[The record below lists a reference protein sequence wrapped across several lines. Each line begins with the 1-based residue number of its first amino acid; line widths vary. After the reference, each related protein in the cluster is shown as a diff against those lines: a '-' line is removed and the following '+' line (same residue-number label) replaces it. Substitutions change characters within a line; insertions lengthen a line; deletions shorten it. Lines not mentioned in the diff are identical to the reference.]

1 MFTSQPHSSRGARR
15 RTALGLLAALA
26 LAAGATTIERA
37 IGTPTT
43 ASTVELADEDEVGTS
58 GTDERVPNSHRPAM
72 PASFQRESYGPG
84 AVARLVLF
92 SAAGGVT
99 IQVFHAGT
107 ESTRIKAYDEM
118 RGTAVTKPRWIGA
131 VSSRRVIRIRV
142 GNWPGGLYYAR
153 LSAAH
158 GRIGYAPF
166 VLRPRRLGRHRVA
179 VVLPTFTWQ
188 AYNFSDDDGDGVP
201 NTWYASRSVT
211 SVKLFRPFENRGVPP
226 HYKYYDQPFLCWL
239 IANGWQVDYLADS
252 DLDAA
257 AGGAALAR
265 KYDLLVFSGH
275 HEYVTTREFRTV
287 RGFRN
292 HGGNLMFLS
301 ANNFFWRVDRRGD
314 RIFRI
319 RKFRELGMP
328 EASVIGV
335 QYIANDDGSHR
346 GPWIV
351 RDAKAAKW
359 LFDGT
364 GVGRGTRLS
373 SGGIE
378 IDKTASAS
386 PRGVHVLAEIPN
398 LLGPGLTGQM
408 TYYETNSGAKVFAA
422 GAFSL
427 AGSVRQP
434 VVSRMMKNLFNRL
447 SKP

>member
-1 MFTSQPHSSRGARR
+1 
-15 RTALGLLAALA
+15 LLAALA
-26 LAAGATTIERA
+26 LSAGATTIGRA
-37 IGTPTT
+37 TGPVPPR
-43 ASTVELADEDEVGTS
+43 ASAVELADEDEVGTS
-58 GTDERVPNSHRPAM
+58 GTDERVPNSHRPAV
-72 PASFQRESYGPG
+72 PASFQRESYRPG
-84 AVARLVLF
+84 AVARLALF
-92 SAAGGVT
+92 AAAGGLS
-99 IQVFHAGT
+99 IQVFHTGT
-107 ESTRIKAYDEM
+107 ESTRIRAYDEM

-131 VSSRRVIRIRV
+131 VSSGRVIRVPV

-153 LSAAH
+153 LTAAH

-166 VLRPRRLGRHRVA
+166 VLRPSRLGQHRVA

-201 NTWYASRSVT
+201 NTWYASRSVK

-239 IANGWQVDYLADS
+239 IANGWKVDYLADS

-257 AGGAALAR
+257 GSGKGLAR
-265 KYDLLVFSGH
+265 NYNLLVFSGH

-287 RGFRN
+287 RAFRD

-351 RDAKAAKW
+351 RNTKAAPW
-359 LFDGT
+359 VFDGT
-364 GVGRGTRLS
+364 GVGRGSHLS
-373 SGGIE
+373 SAGIE
-378 IDKTASAS
+378 IDKTAATS
-386 PRGVHVLAEIPN
+386 PRGLHVLAEIPN
-398 LLGPGLTGQM
+398 LLGRGLTGQM
-408 TYYETNSGAKVFAA
+408 TYYETKSGAKVFAA

-434 VVSRMMKNLFNRL
+434 VVSRMMKNLFDRL
-447 SKP
+447 SQA